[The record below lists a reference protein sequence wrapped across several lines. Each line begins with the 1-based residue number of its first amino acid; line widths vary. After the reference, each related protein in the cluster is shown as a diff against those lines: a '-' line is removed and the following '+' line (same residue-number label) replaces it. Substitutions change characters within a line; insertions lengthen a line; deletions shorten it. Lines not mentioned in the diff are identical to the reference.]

1 MNVPLVENKMGKLI
15 PHQHPLNCPTM
26 ALKRTSCVQTQASI
40 FAGTIFVKNP
50 GTKVWFFLYTC
61 YLTRAVHLDVV
72 PVLLISD
79 NAKTFKSVR
88 VS

>member
-26 ALKRTSCVQTQASI
+26 AFD

-50 GTKVWFFLYTC
+50 GTKVWLFLNTC

-72 PVLLISD
+72 PVLLILD